1 MKPIITLVAFC
12 AASLFTSGSHAIS
25 CSGSPSYS
33 AGTSYTQGQSVQNKG
48 SLYRCDV
55 AGWCSS
61 TGAWAYEP
69 GVGSA
74 WQQAW
79 TSLGVCDGTNVS
91 SSRPS
96 SSVASS
102 SGGNTLPFVTTNATR
117 TFVSGVYAI
126 NGSATVR
133 LDVEGKTPTTME
145 STDYFRVYYRVNGG
159 ARVALTL
166 NTDGFARRTNQ
177 VTVTGNT
184 VVIEADA
191 KTDAADES
199 YHLYGIT
206 VTPIAASSSS
216 KSSSSATGV
225 TFGVEPAATS
235 ATFFV
240 NISSGWADLH
250 YIKNGAGQQ
259 NFSMPLVNGRRAYTL
274 SNLVNGDQV
283 RYWFTYQNPA
293 TGLAVDTAQQTY
305 IHGSVASSAA
315 SAASSTPAS
324 TASSISNS
332 STSGLPGWN
341 LVWSDEFNGTG
352 QPDATKWNYHVGN
365 GWNPG
370 INNFDGWGNQ
380 EFQWYR
386 PENCFQQGG
395 NLVIRGEY
403 KPISTNGRN
412 FDWRSCRI
420 TTQGKKSWTY
430 GRIEARLSSP
440 SLQGKWNAFWMLGD
454 SSNASYTTD
463 YAAPVSRYDTM
474 ASNWPSIGEVDI
486 FENVNQDAFTFH
498 HNFWDIRTGV
508 FPYNAGSVADYGG
521 QGQINN
527 TQNFHVYALE
537 WDQNQQRYYVDGV
550 QTFVIDITP
559 GTLEEFHKPMHL
571 ILNMALGG
579 RLTFGYNPI
588 PSQWP
593 RDMLVD
599 YVRVYQ
605 KGTGGNSSSSSSSS
619 AGGGGDWSQFNP
631 GSPNA
636 GATHPRLTVRNG
648 CLTKPMT
655 VHWLTAPGFKG
666 GQFNAPNHNSI
677 PAGGSMTYNIPDK
690 GLASMRFWPAFD
702 CDASGQNCRVGS
714 SGGPAEFGFT
724 CPPHGCAPPIDSK
737 FEATFGCISGI
748 ADGSCQQNPSAPG
761 QPLGRNDWWNSS
773 AVDGFTVPMKVVVN
787 GFCPTGP
794 INVAP
799 FWGPGGP
806 TNGVIDCSALRVS
819 QCPTT
824 ENLSADGRF
833 PALSSVNLVANNPTG
848 GVAGCYS
855 PAGKLTYANWG
866 NSPTYAPAAPEAQWY
881 TCPTPPIS
889 PEACASGPAD
899 RSKYRNY
906 IHSVC
911 PTYAYAYDDGF
922 GLSSCPA
929 STLTT
934 YEVTFYCP

>member
-1 MKPIITLVAFC
+1 MKFLTTIATFCVASLC
-12 AASLFTSGSHAIS
+12 AAGSYAIN
-25 CSGSPSYS
+25 CSGSPNYLAGNSYS
-33 AGTSYTQGQSVQNKG
+33 QGQSIQNKG
-48 SLYRCDV
+48 SLYRCDI

-61 TGAWAYEP
+61 TAAWAYEP
-69 GVGSA
+69 GVGTA

-79 TSLGVCDGTNVS
+79 TSLGVCDGVS
-91 SSRPS
+91 STATSSLS
-96 SSVASS
+96 SSV
-102 SGGNTLPFVTTNATR
+102 GGTSLPFVVSNATR
-117 TFVSGVYAI
+117 TFISGTYSI
-126 NGSATVR
+126 TGSATVR
-133 LDVEGKTPTTME
+133 VDIEGKTPSTME
-145 STDYFRVYYRVNGG
+145 SADYFRVYYRVNGG
-159 ARVALTL
+159 PRVAITT

-177 VTVTGNT
+177 ATVTGNT
-184 VVIEADA
+184 VVIEVDA
-191 KTDAADES
+191 KTDATNES
-199 YHLYGIT
+199 YHLYAIT

-216 KSSSSATGV
+216 RSSSA
-225 TFGVEPAATS
+225 P
-235 ATFFV
+235 
-240 NISSGWADLH
+240 
-250 YIKNGAGQQ
+250 
-259 NFSMPLVNGRRAYTL
+259 
-274 SNLVNGDQV
+274 
-283 RYWFTYQNPA
+283 
-293 TGLAVDTAQQTY
+293 
-305 IHGSVASSAA
+305 
-315 SAASSTPAS
+315 
-324 TASSISNS
+324 SSISNS
-332 STSGLPGWN
+332 STGGLPGWN
-341 LVWSDEFNGTG
+341 LVWADEFNGTG
-352 QPDATKWNYHVGN
+352 QPNPANWNYHVGN

-370 INNFDGWGNQ
+370 INSFDGWGNQ
-380 EFQWYR
+380 EFEWYR

-395 NLVIRGEY
+395 NLVIRGENR
-403 KPISTNGRN
+403 PITTNGRT

-430 GRIEARLSSP
+430 GRIEARISSP
-440 SLQGKWNAFWMLGD
+440 SVQGKWNAFWMLGD
-454 SSNASYTTD
+454 TSNGSYTTD
-463 YAAPVSRYDTM
+463 YAAPASRYDTM

-486 FENVNQDAFTFH
+486 FENVNQDTFTFH

-508 FPYNAGSVADYGG
+508 YPYNAGSVADYGG

-527 TQNFHVYALE
+527 TENFHVYAIE
-537 WDQNQQRYYVDGV
+537 WDQSQQRYYVDGV

-588 PSQWP
+588 PTQWP
-593 RDMLVD
+593 RDMMVD

-605 KGTGGNSSSSSSSS
+605 KGTSGGTSSTGASSSS
-619 AGGGGDWSQFNP
+619 AGGGGGDWSQFNP

-655 VHWLTAPGFKG
+655 IHWLTAPGFRG

-702 CDASGQNCRVGS
+702 CDATGQNCRVGS
-714 SGGPAEFGFT
+714 SGGPAEFGFS
-724 CPPHGCAPPIDSK
+724 CPPQGCAPPIDSK
-737 FEATFGCISGI
+737 FEATFGCITGI
-748 ADGSCQQNPSAPG
+748 ADGGCQQNPSAPG

-773 AVDGFTVPMKVVVN
+773 AVDGFTVPMKVTVS

-794 INVAP
+794 INTAP

-806 TNGVIDCSALRVS
+806 SNGVIDCSALRVS

-833 PALSSVNLVANNPTG
+833 PALSNVNLIANNPAG

-855 PAGKLTYANWG
+855 PAGKLTYSNWG
-866 NSPTYAPAAPEAQWY
+866 NAPTYAPAAPEAQWY

-889 PEACASGPAD
+889 PEACAAGPAD

-934 YEVTFYCP
+934 YDVTFYCP

>member
-1 MKPIITLVAFC
+1 
-12 AASLFTSGSHAIS
+12 
-25 CSGSPSYS
+25 
-33 AGTSYTQGQSVQNKG
+33 
-48 SLYRCDV
+48 
-55 AGWCSS
+55 
-61 TGAWAYEP
+61 
-69 GVGSA
+69 
-74 WQQAW
+74 
-79 TSLGVCDGTNVS
+79 
-91 SSRPS
+91 
-96 SSVASS
+96 
-102 SGGNTLPFVTTNATR
+102 
-117 TFVSGVYAI
+117 
-126 NGSATVR
+126 
-133 LDVEGKTPTTME
+133 ME
-145 STDYFRVYYRVNGG
+145 STDYFRIYYRVNGG
-159 ARVALTL
+159 PRVSLASF
-166 NTDGFARRTNQ
+166 TDGFARRTNQ
-177 VTVTGNT
+177 VTVTGST

-191 KTDAADES
+191 ANNATDES
-199 YHLYGIT
+199 YHLYSIT
-206 VTPIAASSSS
+206 VTPTSASSSS
-216 KSSSSATGV
+216 RSSSS
-225 TFGVEPAATS
+225 S
-235 ATFFV
+235 
-240 NISSGWADLH
+240 
-250 YIKNGAGQQ
+250 
-259 NFSMPLVNGRRAYTL
+259 
-274 SNLVNGDQV
+274 
-283 RYWFTYQNPA
+283 
-293 TGLAVDTAQQTY
+293 
-305 IHGSVASSAA
+305 
-315 SAASSTPAS
+315 SST
-324 TASSISNS
+324 
-332 STSGLPGWN
+332 GLPGWN
-341 LVWSDEFNGTG
+341 LVWSDEFNGSG
-352 QPDATKWNYHVGN
+352 QPSAANWNYHVGN
-365 GWNPG
+365 GWNTG

-380 EFQWYR
+380 EFEWYR
-386 PENCFQQGG
+386 PENCFQQNG

-403 KPISTNGRN
+403 RPISTNGRT

-420 TTQGKKSWTY
+420 TTQGKKSWKY
-430 GRIEARLSSP
+430 GRIEARISSP

-454 SSNASYTTD
+454 TSNGSFTTD
-463 YAAPVSRYDTM
+463 YAAPLSRYDTM

-486 FENVNQDAFTFH
+486 FENVNQDTFTFH

-521 QGQINN
+521 QGQIGN

-537 WDQNQQRYYVDGV
+537 WDQFQQRYYVDGV

-559 GTLEEFHKPMHL
+559 GSLEEFHKPMHL

-605 KGTGGNSSSSSSSS
+605 KGTGGSSSS
-619 AGGGGDWSQFNP
+619 ANSSSGGGDWSQFNP
-631 GSPNA
+631 GSPSA
-636 GATHPRLTVRNG
+636 SATHPRLTVRNG

-702 CDASGQNCRVGS
+702 CDASGQNCRIGS

-724 CPPHGCAPPIDSK
+724 CPPQGCAPPIDSK
-737 FEATFGCISGI
+737 FEATFGCITGI

-773 AVDGFTVPMKVVVN
+773 AVDGFTVPMKVVVK

-833 PALSSVNLVANNPTG
+833 PALSNVNLIANNPAG

-855 PAGKLTYANWG
+855 PAGKLTYSNWG